1 MMDEARQRFISP
13 DDVETQIF
21 DWGMLKWLSEPRV
34 TDARNFSAGV
44 VMLAPGKGHTRHNH
58 PGVEEILYV
67 ISGQGEQMVEDSRGQ
82 PVRRPIAAGMLV
94 HIPADVYH
102 ETINTGWEPLKLIAI
117 YSPHGPEAILRAM
130 PECTILPPGQLPP
143 G

>member
-1 MMDEARQRFISP
+1 MDETRQRFISP
-13 DDVETQIF
+13 DDVETQCF

-34 TDARNFSAGV
+34 TDAQNFSTGV

-67 ISGQGEQMVEDSRGQ
+67 ISGQGMQMVEDSRGQ
-82 PVRRPIAAGMLV
+82 PMRRPIAAGMLV

-130 PECTILPPGQLPP
+130 PECTILPPGELP
-143 G
+143 